1 MNSPSQYS
9 PAEMVAS
16 TMLTRYY
23 CAACLDLI
31 DKIIAKLPPE
41 VAFPQAF
48 ASQDAAPPSPP
59 SAPPVASA
67 SPPASAPAP
76 APTPPPAPPLV
87 PAPTPQQLAAKL
99 VDPLPDTEP
108 ATPLDFRDVRHRI
121 TLVAQ
126 AGHAEEIKFL
136 LNQFGASRLSD
147 IDPSSY
153 QAILEAAEALLH
165 EKEGGN
171 NGND

>member
-23 CAACLDLI
+23 CAACLDLL
-31 DKIIAKLPPE
+31 DKIIASLPPE

-48 ASQDAAPPSPP
+48 ASKDTAPPSTS
-59 SAPPVASA
+59 SAPPAASA
-67 SPPASAPAP
+67 PPPASAPAP
-76 APTPPPAPPLV
+76 
-87 PAPTPQQLAAKL
+87 TPQQPAAES

-108 ATPLDFRDVRHRI
+108 ATPFDFRDVRHRI

-126 AGHAEEIKFL
+126 SGHAEEIKAL

-165 EKEGGN
+165 EKEGGS

>member
-9 PAEMVAS
+9 PAGMLAS

-23 CAACLDLI
+23 CAACLDLL
-31 DKIIAKLPPE
+31 DKIIASLPPE

-48 ASQDAAPPSPP
+48 ASKDTVSPP
-59 SAPPVASA
+59 TSSAPPAASA
-67 SPPASAPAP
+67 SPPASPPAP
-76 APTPPPAPPLV
+76 APTPHPAPPPA
-87 PAPTPQQLAAKL
+87 PAPTPQQPAAEP

-121 TLVAQ
+121 TMVAQ
-126 AGHAEEIKFL
+126 AGHAEEIKSL
-136 LNQFGASRLSD
+136 LINQFGVSRLRD
-147 IDPSSY
+147 TDPSSY

-171 NGND
+171 NGI